1 MINAISQSDFR
12 RRATVAVL
20 FVAFLFG
27 LILLRL
33 GTLQIWQFD
42 NFATK
47 AENNRVALLP
57 IQAPRGLILDRHGL
71 VLARND
77 AGFSAEIEPFKVEDK
92 EGLIASLRD
101 LLKLSD
107 GDIRR
112 FKRAV
117 ADARKFDSVPIKT
130 RLTDEEVA
138 KLAARLTQLPG
149 VKLER
154 RAIRSYPF
162 GLHGAHLLGHI
173 GRISKRDQERLER
186 DDLSDAYFGVTHIG
200 KLGLEKSYESALK
213 GEIGFQRMEVTAS
226 GRIVRELDIRPAEPG
241 QNISLSIDFEL
252 QQLVENLYGQRKG
265 AAVVLSPKTGEI
277 LALVS
282 MPTFDPNLFI
292 DGIDPELWNGLNNS
306 PNKPLLN
313 RAIRGIYPPGSTYK
327 PFMAFAALASGERRP
342 SDTISDPGYF
352 LLDNHRFR
360 DSKPEGHG
368 TVDMKK
374 SIVVSSD
381 TYYYKLAFDMGVDKI
396 FKHISPFGFGALT
409 GIDID
414 GEVAGILPSTSWKK
428 KRFGK
433 DWFPGETPSIGIG
446 QGYNAFTMLQLAR
459 GTAAIANGGRLV
471 TPHLVRQI
479 EEPSNKNKLLL
490 DPPAERTLA
499 LEEDW
504 IKLVHEAMR
513 EVNISGTGANVFRGA
528 KYAAAGKTGTAQV
541 FTIGQ
546 NEKYQ
551 ANKIPERLRDHSL
564 FIAFAPIE
572 DPKVAMAIVVENG
585 GFGAAAAAPIARK
598 VLDFLLVEQAAK
610 GRTLP

>member
-1 MINAISQSDFR
+1 
-12 RRATVAVL
+12 
-20 FVAFLFG
+20 
-27 LILLRL
+27 
-33 GTLQIWQFD
+33 
-42 NFATK
+42 
-47 AENNRVALLP
+47 
-57 IQAPRGLILDRHGL
+57 
-71 VLARND
+71 
-77 AGFSAEIEPFKVEDK
+77 
-92 EGLIASLRD
+92 
-101 LLKLSD
+101 
-107 GDIRR
+107 
-112 FKRAV
+112 
-117 ADARKFDSVPIKT
+117 
-130 RLTDEEVA
+130 
-138 KLAARLTQLPG
+138 
-149 VKLER
+149 
-154 RAIRSYPF
+154 
-162 GLHGAHLLGHI
+162 
-173 GRISKRDQERLER
+173 
-186 DDLSDAYFGVTHIG
+186 
-200 KLGLEKSYESALK
+200 
-213 GEIGFQRMEVTAS
+213 
-226 GRIVRELDIRPAEPG
+226 
-241 QNISLSIDFEL
+241 
-252 QQLVENLYGQRKG
+252 
-265 AAVVLSPKTGEI
+265 
-277 LALVS
+277 
-282 MPTFDPNLFI
+282 
-292 DGIDPELWNGLNNS
+292 
-306 PNKPLLN
+306 N

-396 FKHISPFGFGALT
+396 FKHVSPFGFGALT